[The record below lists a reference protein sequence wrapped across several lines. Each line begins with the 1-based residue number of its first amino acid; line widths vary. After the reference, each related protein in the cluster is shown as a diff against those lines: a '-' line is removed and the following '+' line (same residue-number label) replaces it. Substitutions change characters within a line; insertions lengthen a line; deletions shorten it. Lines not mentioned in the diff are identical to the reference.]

1 MTTKTTAKKT
11 AATPEKKPRGPAD
24 PTPTHM
30 AYKLVAGENTADG
43 EGHEDIVDV
52 VPFGHRAADEV
63 EAMRWAMRRGYL
75 VTTVPPGVSLR
86 EHLRT
91 EATS

>member
-1 MTTKTTAKKT
+1 MATTRTTKK
-11 AATPEKKPRGPAD
+11 ATPTDEPKRSRGPAD
-24 PTPTHM
+24 PTHTHM
-30 AYKLVAGENTADG
+30 AYKLSPGENEGG
-43 EGHEDIVDV
+43 EQRDDIVDV

-75 VTTVPPGVSLR
+75 VTTVPAGVSLR